1 MDIGCCIWRHQ
12 LITIA
17 TVRRIISSRKTTE
30 RNISVIKERRLRQW
44 TVQQSKVTVTCPF
57 HFCAFIQCDVGD
69 ADFDSIQSI
78 FVATKQEY
86 LPSVMIFSTPSTM
99 RCFPT
104 ITTSVLLTAQ
114 WTLADF
120 GITTPKIIQVF
131 ILVIENLGKRS
142 SASEGDIFQ
151 EKLCLFFPKSDKTLR

>member
-1 MDIGCCIWRHQ
+1 
-12 LITIA
+12 
-17 TVRRIISSRKTTE
+17 
-30 RNISVIKERRLRQW
+30 
-44 TVQQSKVTVTCPF
+44 
-57 HFCAFIQCDVGD
+57 
-69 ADFDSIQSI
+69 
-78 FVATKQEY
+78 
-86 LPSVMIFSTPSTM
+86 M